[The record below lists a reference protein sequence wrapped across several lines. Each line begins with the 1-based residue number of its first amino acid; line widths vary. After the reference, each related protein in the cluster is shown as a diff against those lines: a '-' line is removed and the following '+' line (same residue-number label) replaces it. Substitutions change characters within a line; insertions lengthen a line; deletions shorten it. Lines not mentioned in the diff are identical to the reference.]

1 MKTHNHN
8 FQHFTGKKKCPKV
21 ARKKKAKVK
30 QNHINKYLPYNHR
43 DLDQECLPRA
53 VKTKG
58 SEELEKA
65 LLELKDKGT
74 IIIQIG
80 EENGNS

>member
-1 MKTHNHN
+1 MKTQNHN
-8 FQHFTGKKKCPKV
+8 FQHFTGKKGGKAKRKHKV
-21 ARKKKAKVK
+21 KVK
-30 QNHINKYLPYNHR
+30 QNHISKYPTYNHR
-43 DLDQECLPRA
+43 DLDQECVPRA
-53 VKTKG
+53 VKIKG

-74 IIIQIG
+74 IIMQIG

>member
-1 MKTHNHN
+1 MKTQNHN
-8 FQHFTGKKKCPKV
+8 FQHFTGKKGGNVKRKRKV
-21 ARKKKAKVK
+21 KAK

-43 DLDQECLPRA
+43 ELDQEFLPRA
-53 VKTKG
+53 INTKG
-58 SEELEKA
+58 TEELEKA

-74 IIIQIG
+74 IIMQIG

>member
-1 MKTHNHN
+1 MKTQNHN
-8 FQHFTGKKKCPKV
+8 FQHFTGKKGGRAKRKHKV
-21 ARKKKAKVK
+21 KAK
-30 QNHINKYLPYNHR
+30 QNHINKYPPYNHR
-43 DLDQECLPRA
+43 DLDQEFLPRA
-53 VKTKG
+53 INTKG
-58 SEELEKA
+58 TEELLKA

>member
-1 MKTHNHN
+1 MKSQNHN
-8 FQHFTGKKKCPKV
+8 FQHFTGKKGGKV
-21 ARKKKAKVK
+21 KRKHKVKAK
-30 QNHINKYLPYNHR
+30 QNHINKYPHYNHR
-43 DLDQECLPRA
+43 ELDQECLPRA

-65 LLELKDKGT
+65 LLELKDKGM

-80 EENGNS
+80 E

>member
-1 MKTHNHN
+1 MKTQNHN
-8 FQHFTGKKKCPKV
+8 FQHFTGKKGGKSKRKHKV
-21 ARKKKAKVK
+21 KVK
-30 QNHINKYLPYNHR
+30 QNHINKYPPYNHR
-43 DLDQECLPRA
+43 ELDQEFLPRA
-53 VKTKG
+53 INTKG
-58 SEELEKA
+58 TEELEKA

>member
-1 MKTHNHN
+1 MKTQNHN
-8 FQHFTGKKKCPKV
+8 FQHFTGKKGGKAKRKHKV
-21 ARKKKAKVK
+21 KVK
-30 QNHINKYLPYNHR
+30 QNHINKYMPYNHR
-43 DLDQECLPRA
+43 ELDQEFLPRA

-74 IIIQIG
+74 IIMQIG

>member
-8 FQHFTGKKKCPKV
+8 FHHFTGKKKGGKV

-30 QNHINKYLPYNHR
+30 QNHINKYPCGSHC
-43 DLDQECLPRA
+43 DKECLP
-53 VKTKG
+53 KPTETIYN
-58 SEELEKA
+58 EELEKA

-74 IIIQIG
+74 IILQIG